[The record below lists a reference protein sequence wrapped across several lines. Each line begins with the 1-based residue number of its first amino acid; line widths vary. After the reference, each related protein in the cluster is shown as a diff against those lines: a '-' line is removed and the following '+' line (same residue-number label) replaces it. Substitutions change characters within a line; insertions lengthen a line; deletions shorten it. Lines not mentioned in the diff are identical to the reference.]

1 MARRARRRR
10 RLFLSAVIVILL
22 GVGFFGRRWL
32 GRTPGQDEHARQPV
46 AQRVDQA
53 DLPAPQS
60 QLPAMADSDQQ
71 PSQGRTASL
80 ELLAANETTTAKPS
94 PKAKPTVGQVDL
106 PKPKP
111 PGTSAAAEQII
122 RRSRKLSKARQ
133 VIKAR
138 KLLNTFLEKSL
149 DQAGAQTVVKTALEL
164 GNSTILGPKTFDND
178 PLCYK
183 YRVEA
188 GDTLGRL
195 AKRCKVPYRFLA
207 RINGIDD
214 PRRLRAGQIIKLVNG
229 PFDAR
234 VVKSQVQMYVYLQN
248 TLVCRFPIG
257 LGKQDGTPT
266 GQWLVEDC
274 VKNPPYV
281 DPDSGRYYAPND
293 PDNPTGGYW
302 IRLKGLSG
310 QAVGKT
316 GYGIHGTTDQKSVG
330 RYLSR
335 GCVRLG
341 KNDVALLYDMLYAG
355 ISKIQVV
362 P

>member
-22 GVGFFGRRWL
+22 AVGWFGRHWF
-32 GRTPGQDEHARQPV
+32 GGVSGQGEHARRPV
-46 AQRVDQA
+46 AQQAHQA
-53 DLPAPQS
+53 DLPTPPS
-60 QLPAMADSDQQ
+60 EHPAMAGRDQE
-71 PSQGRTASL
+71 PSQGRTPAL
-80 ELLAANETTTAKPS
+80 ELLAANETTTAKP
-94 PKAKPTVGQVDL
+94 KAKPTIGQVDL
-106 PKPKP
+106 PKPTP
-111 PGTSAAAEQII
+111 AHTSGAAEQII
-122 RRSRKLSKARQ
+122 RRSQELSKTGQ

-149 DQAGAQTVVKTALEL
+149 DQAGAQTVVKMALEL
-164 GNSTILGPKTFDND
+164 GKSTILGPKILDND

-214 PRRLRAGQIIKLVNG
+214 PRRLRAGQVIKLVNG

-234 VVKSQVQMYVYLQN
+234 VVKNQLQMYVYLQN
-248 TLVCRFPIG
+248 TLVCRFPAG
-257 LGKQDGTPT
+257 LGKQDGTPI

-281 DPDSGRYYAPND
+281 DPDSNKYYAPND
-293 PDNPTGGYW
+293 PANPTGGYW
-302 IRLKGLSG
+302 IRLTGLSG

-316 GYGIHGTTDQKSVG
+316 GYGIHGTTDQASVG
-330 RYLSR
+330 KYLSR

-341 KNDVALLYDMLYAG
+341 RNDVALLYDMLYAG
-355 ISKIQVV
+355 VSKIQVV